1 MDFGHFEDWM
11 IEAVHGFEALG
22 VLVLVAGSLASLWRY
37 FTTAR
42 GNPKAAYQQLRQDIG
57 RSILLGLE
65 ILIIADIIL
74 TITVEQTIE
83 SAATLGIVVLVR
95 TFLSFSLEIE
105 LEGAPP
111 WNRASARDAPLQRPD
126 SQEPTG
132 SHRNDDA

>member
-1 MDFGHFEDWM
+1 LDFGHFEDWM
-11 IEAVHGFEALG
+11 VEAVHGFEALG
-22 VLVLVAGSLASLWRY
+22 VLVLVVGSLAALWRY
-37 FTTAR
+37 VTMAR

-57 RSILLGLE
+57 RAILLGLE

-111 WNRASARDAPLQRPD
+111 WNRASARDAPPQPPD
-126 SQEPTG
+126 SQEPTPL
-132 SHRNDDA
+132 A